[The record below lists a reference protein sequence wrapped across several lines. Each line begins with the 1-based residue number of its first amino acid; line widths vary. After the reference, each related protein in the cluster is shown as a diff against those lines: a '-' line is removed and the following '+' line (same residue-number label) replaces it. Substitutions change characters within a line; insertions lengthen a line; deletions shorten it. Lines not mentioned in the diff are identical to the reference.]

1 VLLLAAFGAAVA
13 WFGNPTRSAQETCHD
28 FVKDRLK
35 APATAKF
42 ESFRDARIEKDGDV
56 FTVEGHV
63 DSENG
68 FGALIRNDYECV
80 VRDDGDVWTLESLE
94 LLDE

>member
-1 VLLLAAFGAAVA
+1 
-13 WFGNPTRSAQETCHD
+13 
-28 FVKDRLK
+28 
-35 APATAKF
+35 
-42 ESFRDARIEKDGDV
+42 V